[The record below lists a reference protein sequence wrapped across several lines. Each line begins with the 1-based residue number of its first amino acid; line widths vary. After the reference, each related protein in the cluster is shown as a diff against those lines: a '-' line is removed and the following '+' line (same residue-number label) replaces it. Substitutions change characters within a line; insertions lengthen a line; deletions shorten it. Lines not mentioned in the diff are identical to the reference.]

1 MPRGRA
7 MIHNPATVGHLD
19 MVRDTNTVMAELF
32 YAMTL
37 LDHDPAKGALQAMAW
52 EQINPNLFW
61 L

>member
-1 MPRGRA
+1 

-19 MVRDTNTVMAELF
+19 IVRDTNTVMAELF